1 MPDTDAPQVEP
12 LTLTLEEALQRLYA
26 KGLTLIPP
34 GDDTDS
40 WGIGVASD
48 SPDEEFDTWHEAVS
62 AVEGVP
68 VVPFPFEDAIASIG
82 DLGLVI
88 TRLPTGPWAVK
99 DPHSDDCWFGP
110 TLIGALEAV
119 LPELGAPRDPTAEL
133 VEALKD
139 VTAALMAADPK
150 AHFKADV
157 ERAEA
162 ALARVKGGER

>member
-1 MPDTDAPQVEP
+1 MTAPDAPQVEP

-40 WGIGVASD
+40 WGIGVAGD

-62 AVEGVP
+62 AALGMP

-88 TRLPTGPWAVK
+88 TRLPTGSWAVK

-119 LPELGAPRDPTAEL
+119 LPELDA
-133 VEALKD
+133 
-139 VTAALMAADPK
+139 
-150 AHFKADV
+150 
-157 ERAEA
+157 RA
-162 ALARVKGGER
+162 KGGER

>member
-68 VVPFPFEDAIASIG
+68 VVP
-82 DLGLVI
+82 
-88 TRLPTGPWAVK
+88 R
-99 DPHSDDCWFGP
+99 DD
-110 TLIGALEAV
+110 
-119 LPELGAPRDPTAEL
+119 TAEL
-133 VEALKD
+133 IEALEGAVVHGERLLD
-139 VTAALMAADPK
+139 SLSHPVFPGRPAFDGRV
-150 AHFKADV
+150 FKEHRDEAKEGLRV
-157 ERAEA
+157 ARA
-162 ALARVKGGER
+162 ALARVKEQR

>member
-62 AVEGVP
+62 AVLGVP
-68 VVPFPFEDAIASIG
+68 VVP
-82 DLGLVI
+82 
-88 TRLPTGPWAVK
+88 R
-99 DPHSDDCWFGP
+99 DD
-110 TLIGALEAV
+110 
-119 LPELGAPRDPTAEL
+119 
-133 VEALKD
+133 
-139 VTAALMAADPK
+139 TAALVAA
-150 AHFKADV
+150 V
-157 ERAEA
+157 ESGLHYIKWAEEHGHMGAPSSRTLIEA
-162 ALARVKGGER
+162 ALARVRSEP